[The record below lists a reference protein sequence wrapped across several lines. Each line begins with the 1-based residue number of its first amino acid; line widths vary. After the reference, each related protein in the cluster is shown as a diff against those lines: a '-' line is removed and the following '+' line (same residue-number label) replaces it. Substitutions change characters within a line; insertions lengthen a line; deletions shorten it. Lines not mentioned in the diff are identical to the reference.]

1 MEEIRQLDRKI
12 GKLLTLQRMNHP
24 KADMDRMYLLRNE
37 GGGGLIQLETAYK
50 TATIGF
56 DTYLDTKNDPLLLI
70 AKEPEKK
77 KQRKKY
83 PFLARLQF
91 LIFNL
96 LETLEPENE
105 ALTVYARKVRQ
116 KARCHAQDQLK
127 QKWEGKPI
135 HGQYQKE

>member
-1 MEEIRQLDRKI
+1 MILS
-12 GKLLTLQRMNHP
+12 
-24 KADMDRMYLLRNE
+24 
-37 GGGGLIQLETAYK
+37 
-50 TATIGF
+50 
-56 DTYLDTKNDPLLLI
+56 LLLI

-77 KQRKKY
+77 KKQRKKY
-83 PFLARLQF
+83 PYLARLQF

-127 QKWEGKPI
+127 QKWKDKPMR
-135 HGQYQKE
+135 GQYQKE